1 MRHVIT
7 LGGVHRLA
15 GALRSEAGFT
25 LIELVVAMSILIV
38 VITALTGGL
47 ISATNSQANASNR
60 FQAQEQGRLALS
72 KLTRRSTAP
81 TRSSSRTGAP

>member
-15 GALRSEAGFT
+15 SALRSEAGFT

-38 VITALTGGL
+38 VVTALTGGAR
-47 ISATNSQANASNR
+47 SPPRTA
-60 FQAQEQGRLALS
+60 
-72 KLTRRSTAP
+72 RRT
-81 TRSSSRTGAP
+81 